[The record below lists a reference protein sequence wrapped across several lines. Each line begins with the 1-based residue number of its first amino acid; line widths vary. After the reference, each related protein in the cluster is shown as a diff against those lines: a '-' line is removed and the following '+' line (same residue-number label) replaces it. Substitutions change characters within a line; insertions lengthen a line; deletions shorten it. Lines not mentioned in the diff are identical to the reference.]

1 MEHHAEARPP
11 RALRLNRRTFGP
23 RQLLVMAIV
32 NQPGVTWDRVAAMD
46 RVHAAVADGADIV
59 DVGGAPTRPGD
70 DVDVPE
76 EIRRTV
82 PFVAAI
88 REAYPDLVISVDTWR
103 HEVGREACAA
113 GAGLRNDSGGGW
125 DTGLVEVAAE
135 FGAGVVCS
143 HALAARAVA
152 AGVEEERILIDPARD
167 FGQNT
172 WHSPEMTRRLG
183 ELVATGWP
191 VLVSLPNQD
200 LAGETLDVMVDE
212 RLAGTLG
219 TTAVSAWLGARVFR
233 AHHVRQTRHVLSMVS
248 AIRGDTPPA
257 GAVRGLA
264 LAGRARLGRDFWF
277 YFSGQAVSQLGGS
290 FTTFAL
296 PLLVFKLT
304 HSATNLALTTAAE
317 FVPYVLFG
325 LLLGAVVD
333 RFDRKRLM
341 LGSAIVQALV
351 IAVIPVLAIA
361 GLLRVTDIYAV
372 TFVQSTLGIIFNC
385 GEFAAIPS
393 LVGEQELVTANARI
407 MATNNAGQIL
417 GPGLAGALVAF
428 VPVADLLF
436 VDAGS
441 FLVSAGCLALIRRS
455 FNAAT
460 PGSRPAGSAIRA
472 LLADVR
478 EGLAYVW
485 SNPVLRSISI
495 MMALINCVASTGDSQ
510 LVLFARRAL
519 QATNSEIG
527 FLYAAGAIGIV
538 AVSFVAGPI
547 RQRVS
552 FAVTALGAL
561 VLAGLT
567 MTAMALAGSYAAA
580 LVLWAASSGFGML
593 FNINTI
599 ALRQAIVPPR
609 LYGRVV
615 SVAQVLAWSA
625 IPLGSLAGAAA
636 INLSGSVT
644 GVYAVIGGLTAA
656 IALAFAFSP
665 VAHGDRYLA
674 EAAERRAGSAD
685 AGPSPGFGGAGPSP
699 GSGAARPGIPESQA

>member
-1 MEHHAEARPP
+1 MGSERRP
-11 RALRLNRRTFGP
+11 
-23 RQLLVMAIV
+23 Q
-32 NQPGVTWDRVAAMD
+32 Q
-46 RVHAAVADGADIV
+46 
-59 DVGGAPTRPGD
+59 
-70 DVDVPE
+70 VP
-76 EIRRTV
+76 
-82 PFVAAI
+82 
-88 REAYPDLVISVDTWR
+88 
-103 HEVGREACAA
+103 
-113 GAGLRNDSGGGW
+113 
-125 DTGLVEVAAE
+125 AAE
-135 FGAGVVCS
+135 
-143 HALAARAVA
+143 
-152 AGVEEERILIDPARD
+152 
-167 FGQNT
+167 
-172 WHSPEMTRRLG
+172 
-183 ELVATGWP
+183 
-191 VLVSLPNQD
+191 
-200 LAGETLDVMVDE
+200 
-212 RLAGTLG
+212 
-219 TTAVSAWLGARVFR
+219 
-233 AHHVRQTRHVLSMVS
+233 
-248 AIRGDTPPA
+248 
-257 GAVRGLA
+257 
-264 LAGRARLGRDFWF
+264 RARLGRDFWF

-317 FVPYVLFG
+317 FVPYLLFG

-341 LGSAIVQALV
+341 LASDIAQALV

-361 GLLRVTDIYAV
+361 GSLRVADIYAV

-393 LVGEQELVTANARI
+393 LVGERELVTANARI
-407 MATNNAGQIL
+407 MATNNAGQVL

-428 VPVADLLF
+428 VPVPDLLF

-441 FLVSAGCLALIRRS
+441 FLVSSACLALIRGS
-455 FNAAT
+455 FNAAAP
-460 PGSRPAGSAIRA
+460 PGRPAGSAIRA

-485 SNPVLRSISI
+485 SHPVLRSISI
-495 MMALINCVASTGDSQ
+495 MMALINFVAATADSQ

-519 QATNSEIG
+519 LATNSEIG
-527 FLYAAGAIGIV
+527 FLYAAGAAGIV
-538 AVSFVAGPI
+538 AVSLVAGPI
-547 RQRVS
+547 RERLS

-561 VLAGLT
+561 VLTGLT
-567 MTAMALAGSYAAA
+567 MTAMALAGSYPAA

-593 FNINTI
+593 FNINTV

-625 IPLGSLAGAAA
+625 MPLGSLAGAAA

-644 GVYAVIGGLTAA
+644 GVYAVIGGLIAA

-674 EAAERRAGSAD
+674 EAAERPGLQAGGELGHDVRRRLGLPRERDTLSGPHRERFDVAGGPGHRRRWLVAD
-685 AGPSPGFGGAGPSP
+685 DGLAGGEVCDHLARSWPLRER
-699 GSGAARPGIPESQA
+699 GAARGFPPGGRGVAQRAVRRIGPADLVQVRIQLRIGLRRGDQPAPVVLVDRHLGSQQEPGAQPGRLRAQGEHRRDAAAVPDPARRDHRHRRDRVYHRRHQRQRPDRPPHVPAGLPALRDDHVHPGRHRPPGLLGGPDRVQDDSPGVVHRLDVSAGVPPHERDDPQPGRQGLVQAAVVI

>member
-1 MEHHAEARPP
+1 MGHE
-11 RALRLNRRTFGP
+11 RRT
-23 RQLLVMAIV
+23 RKA
-32 NQPGVTWDRVAAMD
+32 
-46 RVHAAVADGADIV
+46 
-59 DVGGAPTRPGD
+59 
-70 DVDVPE
+70 
-76 EIRRTV
+76 
-82 PFVAAI
+82 
-88 REAYPDLVISVDTWR
+88 
-103 HEVGREACAA
+103 
-113 GAGLRNDSGGGW
+113 
-125 DTGLVEVAAE
+125 
-135 FGAGVVCS
+135 
-143 HALAARAVA
+143 
-152 AGVEEERILIDPARD
+152 
-167 FGQNT
+167 
-172 WHSPEMTRRLG
+172 
-183 ELVATGWP
+183 
-191 VLVSLPNQD
+191 
-200 LAGETLDVMVDE
+200 
-212 RLAGTLG
+212 
-219 TTAVSAWLGARVFR
+219 
-233 AHHVRQTRHVLSMVS
+233 
-248 AIRGDTPPA
+248 PA
-257 GAVRGLA
+257 G
-264 LAGRARLGRDFWF
+264 GRARLGRDFWF

-290 FTTFAL
+290 FTIFAL

-304 HSATNLALTTAAE
+304 HSATNLALTTVAE
-317 FVPYVLFG
+317 FVPYLLFG
-325 LLLGAVVD
+325 LLGAVVD

-341 LGSAIVQALV
+341 LGSDIAQALV

-361 GLLRVTDIYAV
+361 GVLRVADIYAV
-372 TFVQSTLGIIFNC
+372 TFVQSTLGIIFDC

-441 FLVSAGCLALIRRS
+441 FLLSAGCLALIRGS

-460 PGSRPAGSAIRA
+460 PAGRPAGAPIRA

-495 MMALINCVASTGDSQ
+495 MMALINLVATTADSQ

-519 QATNSEIG
+519 HATNSEIG
-527 FLYAAGAIGIV
+527 FLYAAGAVGVVVVSLV
-538 AVSFVAGPI
+538 AAPI
-547 RQRVS
+547 RRRFS

-561 VLAGLT
+561 VLTGLT
-567 MTAMALAGSYAAA
+567 MTAMALAGSYPAA

-593 FNINTI
+593 LNINTI
-599 ALRQAIVPPR
+599 ALRQAIVPPQF
-609 LYGRVV
+609 YGRVV

-644 GVYAVIGGLTAA
+644 GVYAVIGGLIAA

-674 EAAERRAGSAD
+674 EAAGRRAGSA
-685 AGPSPGFGGAGPSP
+685 GAGHPP
-699 GSGAARPGIPESQA
+699 GPGAAEHTG